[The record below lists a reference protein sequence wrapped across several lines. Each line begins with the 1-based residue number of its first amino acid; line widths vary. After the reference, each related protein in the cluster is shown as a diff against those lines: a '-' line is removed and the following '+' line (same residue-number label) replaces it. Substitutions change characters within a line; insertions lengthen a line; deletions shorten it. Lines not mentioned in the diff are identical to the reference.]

1 MVYLVTAG
9 FIALDMLTGIVK
21 AFKEKNFTSSVMRE
35 GLFHKCGSI
44 ITVVFAVLVDY
55 AQTLV
60 DLGVSIPITIA
71 VCSYIV
77 LMEIGSII
85 ENIGKINPQIV
96 PAKLKQH
103 FSKLSE
109 GV

>member
-44 ITVVFAVLVDY
+44 ITVVFAVGQRLEHDMRIDC
-55 AQTLV
+55 L
-60 DLGVSIPITIA
+60 
-71 VCSYIV
+71 IV
-77 LMEIGSII
+77 
-85 ENIGKINPQIV
+85 NC
-96 PAKLKQH
+96 
-103 FSKLSE
+103 F
-109 GV
+109 